1 MAARAG
7 FGRRVYR
14 FLRNPRRA
22 ILLLAFV
29 GAWMVL
35 GAVGYADAFSH
46 PIFLAA
52 LVWLGASTAVCAWE
66 RTGRMLHVW
75 RARGTLTP
83 AQLDRLRAADP
94 IALNPAPENS
104 AESVLDRAAATL
116 RRRGLRVRK
125 GPRLI
130 EASSGVWALAGS
142 PLFHWSLVVLIVLIP
157 LGRLS
162 RSEGMIGVVEG
173 SARVDEAASYGTL
186 EQGPLN
192 TGFSGLEIGVRP
204 DMTLELVEDG
214 IARGAAPT
222 VTVAAD
228 GVELVAQQVYP
239 NHPLRH
245 GSLMIHMDDFGLG
258 VLYALED
265 ASGASLPG
273 QAILDFADE
282 DRSAAVPSVAA
293 YVDDSGA
300 TVATFT
306 ISAAN
311 TGGASDSAD
320 RRITIA
326 VERPGASDLTTV
338 AAAGDLLDL
347 GDGWLLRVEHLGY
360 YARLSVVDD
369 WSVYWM
375 YLFFVL
381 AMVSVSVSV
390 LVPHRIVHV
399 LYDDSG
405 QVPVLRV
412 STRHGRGSPEFASA
426 IRSALSSQE
435 AR

>member
-1 MAARAG
+1 MAVRAG
-7 FGRRVYR
+7 SGRRVYR
-14 FLRNPRRA
+14 FLRNPRPA

-35 GAVGYADAFSH
+35 GTVGYAQAYSH
-46 PIFLAA
+46 PVFLAA
-52 LVWLGASTAVCAWE
+52 LAWLGASTAVCAWE
-66 RTGRMLHVW
+66 RSGRMLRVW
-75 RARGTLTP
+75 GSRGTLTP
-83 AQLDRLRAADP
+83 SQLERLRASEP
-94 IALNPAPENS
+94 IPLPAQENS
-104 AESVLDRAAATL
+104 AETALDRVAATL

-142 PLFHWSLVVLIVLIP
+142 PLFHWSLVILIVLIP

-173 SARVDEAASYGTL
+173 ASRVDEAASYGAF
-186 EQGPLN
+186 EAGPLN
-192 TGFSGLEIGVRP
+192 AGFSGLEIGVDQ
-204 DMTLELVEDG
+204 DMLLALEEDG

-228 GVELVAQQVYP
+228 GVELVRQRVYP
-239 NHPLRH
+239 NHPLRY

-258 VLYALED
+258 VLYSLED

-273 QAILDFADE
+273 QAILDFSDE
-282 DRSAAVPSVAA
+282 SRSMAVPSVAA
-293 YVDDSGA
+293 YEDDSGA

-306 ISAAN
+306 ISAAD
-311 TGGASDSAD
+311 TDGAPDAAD
-320 RRITIA
+320 RRVTIA

-375 YLFFVL
+375 YLFLVL

-390 LVPHRIVHV
+390 LVPHRYVFV

-405 QVPVLRV
+405 QTPVLRV
-412 STRHGRGSPEFASA
+412 SARHGRGSPEFADS
-426 IRSALSSQE
+426 IRSSLSHTE
-435 AR
+435 A

>member
-7 FGRRVYR
+7 LGRRVYR
-14 FLRNPRRA
+14 FLRNPRPA

-35 GAVGYADAFSH
+35 GTLGYAEAYSH
-46 PIFLAA
+46 PIFLASLA
-52 LVWLGASTAVCAWE
+52 WLGASTAVCAWE
-66 RTGRMLHVW
+66 RTGRMLRVW
-75 RARGTLTP
+75 RLRGTLTP
-83 AQLDRLRAADP
+83 SQLDRLRASEP
-94 IALNPAPENS
+94 IALSSQEIS
-104 AESVLDRAAATL
+104 AEPALESAAATL
-116 RRRGLRVRK
+116 RRRGLSVRK

-142 PLFHWSLVVLIVLIP
+142 PLFHWSLVILIVLIP
-157 LGRLS
+157 VGRLS
-162 RSEGMIGVVEG
+162 RSEGMIGVVES
-173 SARVDEAASYGTL
+173 SARLDEAASYGTL

-192 TGFSGLEIGVRP
+192 PGFSGLEIGVEP
-204 DMTLELVEDG
+204 DMLLALEEDG
-214 IARGAAPT
+214 IGRGAAPT
-222 VTVAAD
+222 VTVAAN
-228 GVELVAQQVYP
+228 GVELVRQRVYP
-239 NHPLRH
+239 NHPLRY

-258 VLYALED
+258 VLYSLED

-282 DRSAAVPSVAA
+282 DRSMVVPSVSA
-293 YVDDSGA
+293 YEDDAGA

-306 ISAAN
+306 ISAAD
-311 TGGASDSAD
+311 TGGASDPED
-320 RRITIA
+320 RRVTIA

-375 YLFFVL
+375 YFFFVL

-390 LVPHRIVHV
+390 LVPHRTVHV

-405 QVPVLRV
+405 QTPVLRV
-412 STRHGRGSPEFASA
+412 SARHGRGSPEFADS
-426 IRSALSSQE
+426 IRSSLSHTE
-435 AR
+435 A